1 MNTIIRRGI
10 MLHIALLVAAALI
23 LTGCGDSR
31 TEDTPTDVE
40 PVAETAQIEATS
52 IIAEPAAEATAYPLA
67 TASAATLPAS
77 QQETV
82 ETETTP
88 PDTPAELVSVTPPG
102 APTGALPG
110 IVTRARLAEPP
121 AILRD
126 LRYDEM
132 SNRVFVTTSDSQLIV
147 LDAAEFREEARFA
160 FGGDLTLDA
169 ENRRLY
175 AAPGESYIPEGETPV
190 IHIIDA
196 DSLTEIGKLEGGRF
210 LSLDTAG
217 RRVFTGSPVT
227 SYEEEGD
234 QPDIAIYDLDT
245 LEGIGRIDQPGVPVY
260 NPLRDEL
267 VVTAYTVY
275 TVDPDSGEIL
285 RDLLPELQEQPFAW
299 CNGCEMAEAAHVFA
313 AEGLLV
319 VERNKIATGAGAGIY
334 PEPLYFDAAT
344 LEPLEAPERRP
355 SLQFTCGSQ
364 PMLLPPIDGR
374 ILRQPYFIRYLVYR
388 NFTVH
393 GLDGQEI
400 TWRDGLFAPYVNPRT
415 GQAYVTQG
423 YVLDLATLTPVGRIP
438 EFCPLAIDEAQGR
451 IFGRSEGE
459 LLVIDERGGMP
470 LSPPPTEPDALPAA
484 PVLDIL
490 ISPGYPA
497 DPTVFVLLESGR
509 VYRTEDDGLTWTRN
523 QGGLPR
529 HDNLTLSLSLSP
541 DFTADRTIFAGGFV
555 GDYQGEGVLRST
567 DAGDTWEPVWQGLE
581 HLRVYDLRVSPE
593 FATDGRIHA
602 FARYQR
608 ISPWEAGVSLW
619 ESTDRGLSWTQVMT
633 AASESE
639 LALQAASAWS
649 AAPDDLPV
657 RLAGYGQSVEV
668 RPEGAETWETLD
680 LGQSE
685 DQLFRAV
692 APSPTFET
700 DGTLY
705 VLGESGLWR
714 TTDRG
719 ASWQRWD
726 DPRLQNRTYE
736 NALFALAVS
745 PALPDGSHKL
755 FVGSFAGEFWALT
768 PSEAAET
775 RPGSEAAAEEPL
787 LRATATPAPPPVDV
801 EAPTPPELP
810 DEPPEGAYRP
820 SGPLAS
826 LWEASDQTKSD
837 LGYALQETSESI
849 PAAYQSFEHG
859 TLIWRGDNLSI
870 LALFDDGSW
879 KAFPDTWEEGEPE
892 FDLDISAPDGL
903 QQPMRGFGKVWR
915 TEEEVQ
921 ARLGWALDKE
931 QGYSAFVHSFERGFL
946 MGSPVGARVFVEVGD
961 EEGRWY

>member
-1 MNTIIRRGI
+1 MNSIIRRGI
-10 MLHIALLVAAALI
+10 TLHFALLVAAALI
-23 LTGCGDSR
+23 LTGCGDRS
-31 TEDTPTDVE
+31 TEDAPTDVE
-40 PVAETAQIEATS
+40 PVAETATQTEATPVV
-52 IIAEPAAEATAYPLA
+52 AEPAAEATAYPLTTVA
-67 TASAATLPAS
+67 AAT
-77 QQETV
+77 QETV
-82 ETETTP
+82 ETETAP
-88 PDTPAELVSVTPPG
+88 PSDTLAEQEMDI
-102 APTGALPG
+102 APDALTGSLPG

-126 LRYDEM
+126 LRYDEV

-190 IHIIDA
+190 IYVIDA
-196 DSLTEIGKLEGGRF
+196 DSLTEIGELEGGRF
-210 LSLDTAG
+210 LSLDAAG

-227 SYEEEGD
+227 SYEEESD
-234 QPDIAIYDLDT
+234 QSSIVIHDLDT
-245 LEGIGRIDQPGVPVY
+245 LEEIGRIDQAGVPAY

-285 RDLLPELQEQPFAW
+285 LDLLPELQEQPFAW
-299 CNGCEMAEAAHVFA
+299 CNGCEMAEASHVFA

-319 VERNKIATGAGAGIY
+319 VERNTIATGAGAGIY
-334 PEPLYFDAAT
+334 PEPLYFDATT
-344 LEPLEAPERRP
+344 LEPLEELERRP
-355 SLQFTCGSQ
+355 PLQFTCGSQ

-415 GQAYVTQG
+415 AQAYVTQG

-438 EFCPLAIDEAQGR
+438 EFCPLAVDVSQGR
-451 IFGRSEGE
+451 IFGRSESD
-459 LLVIDERGGMP
+459 LLVIDEKGGMA
-470 LSPPPTEPDALPAA
+470 LSPPPTELDALPAA

-497 DPTVFVLLESGR
+497 DPTVFVLLDGGR
-509 VYRTEDDGLTWTRN
+509 VYRTEDDGLTWTRI
-523 QGGLPR
+523 QGGLPL
-529 HDNLTLSLSLSP
+529 HSNLTLSLSLSP
-541 DFTADRTIFAGGFV
+541 DFAADRTIYAGGFV

-608 ISPWEAGVSLW
+608 IVPWEAGVSLW
-619 ESTDRGLSWTQVMT
+619 ESTDRGLAWTQVMT

-639 LALQAASAWS
+639 LTLQAASAWS
-649 AAPDDLPV
+649 AAPELPA
-657 RLAGYGQSVEV
+657 RLAGYGQAVEV
-668 RPEGAETWETLD
+668 QPEGAETWESLD
-680 LGQSE
+680 LGQPE
-685 DQLFRAV
+685 NQLFRAI
-692 APSPTFET
+692 APSPTYET

-726 DPRLQNRTYE
+726 DPRLQNRTFE

-768 PSEAAET
+768 PAEAVET
-775 RPGSEAAAEEPL
+775 SPSSDAAAEEPHL
-787 LRATATPAPPPVDV
+787 SATATPTPLPADV
-801 EAPTPPELP
+801 EGSAQQKLP

-826 LWEASDQTKSD
+826 LWEASEQTKSD
-837 LGYALQETSESI
+837 LGYALQETAEGV

-859 TLIWRGDNLSI
+859 ALIWRGDSLAI

-879 KAFPDTWEEGEPE
+879 KAFPDTWAEGEPE

-921 ARLGWALDKE
+921 ERLGWALDKE
-931 QGYSAFVHSFERGFL
+931 QGYSAFVHPFERGFL
-946 MGSPVGARVFVEVGD
+946 MGSPVGARVFVEAGD
-961 EEGRWY
+961 GEGRWY